1 MQRAKTLPQDEQDA
15 LAEEM
20 GAWLD
25 EPMLSG
31 DFDDEASDAELARRV
46 SAWEANPVG
55 MPAAQV
61 HARLKARREQKRSF
75 TRRTPMRTSIG
86 CTFGC

>member
-1 MQRAKTLPQDEQDA
+1 MTKLEALMERAKTLPQDEQDA

-20 GAWLD
+20 EAWLD

-46 SAWEANPVG
+46 ADWEANPVSI
-55 MPAAQV
+55 PAEAV
-61 HARLKARREQKRSF
+61 HARLRARREQK
-75 TRRTPMRTSIG
+75 
-86 CTFGC
+86 